1 MRAQLGAGLKA
12 IQIKEHREM
21 ETTCFFVVRTDGS
34 VDDVSY
40 RKCALPF
47 INVQAGGSCLLRGL
61 DTSRCCTPCL
71 CTRCQAVQ
79 AESSW

>member
-1 MRAQLGAGLKA
+1 MCVQLGAGLKA

-40 RKCALPF
+40 RKCA
-47 INVQAGGSCLLRGL
+47 
-61 DTSRCCTPCL
+61 PCRPWPAMPREDSPVFA
-71 CTRCQAVQ
+71 T
-79 AESSW
+79 